1 MAGRFIRS
9 KDLEFF
15 DTVNKELLGNPQTDK
30 SGIINQEVVVYKVS
44 VYETETNLYGEASS
58 GKRYQNGV
66 KLTCLI
72 TADDFDFET
81 NEFGPDNRQNVTFA
95 FQRDYLIDVNFRPN
109 IGDIVSWND
118 GYFEIN
124 SFNENQ
130 LVGGQTDNN
139 HSIVATAHLV
149 RLSSLNI
156 EEFRS
161 I

>member
-72 TADDFDFET
+72 TADDFDYDT
-81 NEFGPDNRQNVTFA
+81 NDFGPIMAVD
-95 FQRDYLIDVNFRPN
+95 DE
-109 IGDIVSWND
+109 IGELRSFYPSNLRFDPP
-118 GYFEIN
+118 FE
-124 SFNENQ
+124 
-130 LVGGQTDNN
+130 
-139 HSIVATAHLV
+139 
-149 RLSSLNI
+149 SLNHI
-156 EEFRS
+156 GLTRTMAKTHSSDDYRQYLLQHISPDHLHFVQILE
-161 I
+161 